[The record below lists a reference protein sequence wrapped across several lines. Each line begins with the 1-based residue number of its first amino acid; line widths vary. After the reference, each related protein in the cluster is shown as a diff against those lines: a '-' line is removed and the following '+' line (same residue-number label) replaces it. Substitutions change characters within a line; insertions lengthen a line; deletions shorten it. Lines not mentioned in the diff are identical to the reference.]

1 MGAEGRRATWR
12 SRGLAGGKPAA
23 LSANARVPCHRQTS
37 PATDTGLSL
46 VEAQQLVR
54 HDRTIP
60 ERGSRLPDPLLRV
73 SRSGPVAPQI
83 ENPQLFVIDEICR
96 SDRSDRFTRGSTP
109 ATDRLR
115 TLYSVSFA
123 VSVKGFVETG
133 SFLDNGCGRSHP
145 DGRGNT
151 APEHGRSGWHI
162 QIGRAPSPSGWHW
175 LPVRTGYHGPPRG
188 TPRQGR
194 LAQPAGLPKSHL
206 GASSVSVKLHAVR

>member
-83 ENPQLFVIDEICR
+83 ENPQSFVIDQICR

-115 TLYSVSFA
+115 TLYSASLA
-123 VSVKGFVETG
+123 VSVNGFVETG
-133 SFLDNGCGRSHP
+133 SSLDNGCGRSHLN
-145 DGRGNT
+145 GRANT

-162 QIGRAPSPSGWHW
+162 QIGRVMSPSGWHR
-175 LPVRTGYHGPPRG
+175 LPFRTGYHGPPRG
-188 TPRQGR
+188 TPRESR
-194 LAQPAGLPKSHL
+194 LAHRAGLTESHL
-206 GASSVSVKLHAVR
+206 GASSVSV